1 MEAILTNTQEIF
13 ELFDFDLKIHSIAA
27 QKKIKNSI
35 NKSSLR
41 RLGIPT

>member
-1 MEAILTNTQEIF
+1 MEAILTSTQEIF
-13 ELFDFDLKIHSIAA
+13 ELFDFDLKVHSIAA
-27 QKKIKNSI
+27 RIKDSI